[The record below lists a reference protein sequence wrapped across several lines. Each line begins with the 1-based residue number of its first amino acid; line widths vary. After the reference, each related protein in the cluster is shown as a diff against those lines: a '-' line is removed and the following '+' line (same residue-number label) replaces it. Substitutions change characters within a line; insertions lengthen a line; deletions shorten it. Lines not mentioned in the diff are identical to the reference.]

1 MGKWFSDLFERWTRR
16 SDYWLSCPN
25 SACPTFGLRASPQM
39 VAKSRGMEGS
49 ELLTC
54 EYCNQKYRFVIWV
67 ATGTNIKL
75 EDLNKKNQEALDRHN
90 SRQP

>member
-1 MGKWFSDLFERWTRR
+1 
-16 SDYWLSCPN
+16 
-25 SACPTFGLRASPQM
+25 M